1 MMHLCLDVMFCIVY
15 DAFMLFEIGNYIR
28 QERKKRKLSQ
38 AKLGELLGMSR
49 TTIGQIENG
58 TIQDIGVR
66 KLIRILE
73 ILDLELRVRIASD
86 RPTLDELRD
95 EDGFL

>member
-1 MMHLCLDVMFCIVY
+1 MHLSLDGLFCIAY
-15 DAFMLFEIGNYIR
+15 DVIMLFEIGKHIR
-28 QERKKRKLSQ
+28 QERKKRKMSQ
-38 AKLGELLGMSR
+38 VKLGELLGMSR

-58 TIQDIGVR
+58 IIQDIGVR

-73 ILDLELRVRIASD
+73 ILDLELRVRRANS

-95 EDGFL
+95 EDDF